1 MISVFKKIYQ
11 GFRSPHLALGYAM
24 DKYQCSV
31 DKKIHIPYLVV
42 ITGQKCTLR
51 CKDCGNFT
59 PYLPQTH
66 YNINDLCDDINKFS
80 SVARITLLQ
89 IQGGEA
95 LIFPM
100 FKELLNIVGGA
111 ARFVTIATNG
121 TRLLSEEQIT
131 AVKAAKAS
139 LRISDYGLIF
149 LQKADK
155 LMAQCKENH
164 IDCNM
169 YKFAVGTGNWIDLGD
184 KDTVKNCNIDVH
196 NIFKSCPFKTCL
208 TLENGIIGR
217 CSRATV
223 VHHIQKF
230 IPKENDFVV
239 LRNLNIKD
247 LHEQLLQYVLH
258 PTPMEACRF
267 CRGGRGRLIPPAI
280 QITTQ

>member
-100 FKELLNIVGGA
+100 FKELLNIVGG
-111 ARFVTIATNG
+111 RQDSS
-121 TRLLSEEQIT
+121 RL
-131 AVKAAKAS
+131 
-139 LRISDYGLIF
+139 
-149 LQKADK
+149 
-155 LMAQCKENH
+155 
-164 IDCNM
+164 
-169 YKFAVGTGNWIDLGD
+169 
-184 KDTVKNCNIDVH
+184 
-196 NIFKSCPFKTCL
+196 P
-208 TLENGIIGR
+208 
-217 CSRATV
+217 
-223 VHHIQKF
+223 
-230 IPKENDFVV
+230 
-239 LRNLNIKD
+239 
-247 LHEQLLQYVLH
+247 
-258 PTPMEACRF
+258 PMEPDCCLKNKSQQSKLQRRA
-267 CRGGRGRLIPPAI
+267 LEY
-280 QITTQ
+280 QIMV